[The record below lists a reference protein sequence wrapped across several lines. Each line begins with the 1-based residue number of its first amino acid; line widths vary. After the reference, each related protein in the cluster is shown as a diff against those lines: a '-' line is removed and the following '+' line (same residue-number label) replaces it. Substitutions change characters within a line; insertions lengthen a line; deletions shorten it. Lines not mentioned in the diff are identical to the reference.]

1 MVGGFGITINYN
13 KDTLIKIVKLGRP
26 QFTFGVLMYF
36 LIGTLFAVLLNAQFD
51 LTKVIWGF
59 LILFA
64 ANLATHYSNDYFD
77 FEVDKHGTVTPF
89 SGGSGILVKNPEL
102 KELSKKLA
110 YFFIG
115 LSILLGAGFT
125 VYYSFPISFFLFVLF
140 GNALVWFYSAPPI
153 KLAYRKMGEIG
164 NLINGFIMPGA
175 GYFVTMGTIDLPF
188 VIFSIPFLFLQF
200 MFTLGVEIPDV
211 EGDKLGGKITWIVSK
226 GREFGFKLIG
236 ISASLAT
243 ISFMI
248 IPLTNLFPQIIDF
261 RILTL
266 ISLIPLSLGLYSFW
280 KRPVDK
286 KTGTKL
292 AILNVGSLFA
302 VLILTNAYFI
312 YLLK

>member
-1 MVGGFGITINYN
+1 
-13 KDTLIKIVKLGRP
+13 
-26 QFTFGVLMYF
+26 MYF
-36 LIGTLFAVLLNAQFD
+36 LIGTLFALLLNAQFV
-51 LTKVIWGF
+51 LSKFIWGY
-59 LILFA
+59 LILFMA
-64 ANLATHYSNDYFD
+64 SMATHYSNDYFD
-77 FEVDKHGTVTPF
+77 YEVDKYGTRTPF
-89 SGGSGILVKNPEL
+89 SGGSMILVENPEL

-110 YFFIG
+110 YFFIV
-115 LSILLGAGFT
+115 LSILIGAGFT
-125 VYYSFPISFFLFVLF
+125 FYFSYPISFFLFVLF

-153 KLAYRKMGEIG
+153 KLAYRGVGEIG

-200 MFTLGVEIPDV
+200 MFSIGVEIPDL

-236 ISASLAT
+236 ISVVLAT
-243 ISFMI
+243 ISFLI

-261 RILTL
+261 RILAL

-280 KRPVDK
+280 KRPLDK
-286 KTGTKL
+286 KNATKL
-292 AILNVGSLFA
+292 ATLNVGSLFA
-302 VLILTNAYFI
+302 IWILTNVYFI

>member
-1 MVGGFGITINYN
+1 MTINYN

-36 LIGTLFAVLLNAQFD
+36 LIGTLFAVLLNGQFI

-59 LILFA
+59 LILFT

-77 FEVDKHGTVTPF
+77 FDVDKYGTVTPF

-115 LSILLGAGFT
+115 LSILIGAGFT
-125 VYYSFPISFFLFVLF
+125 IYYSFPISFFLFVLF

-153 KLAYRKMGEIG
+153 KLAYRKVGEIG
-164 NLINGFIMPGA
+164 NLLNGFIMPGA

-188 VIFSIPFLFLQF
+188 IIFSIPFLFLQF
-200 MFTLGVEIPDV
+200 MFTLGVEIPDL
-211 EGDKLGGKITWIVSK
+211 EGDKKGGKITWIVSK
-226 GREFGFKLIG
+226 GREFGFKLMG
-236 ISASLAT
+236 ISVILAT
-243 ISFMI
+243 ISFLI

-266 ISLIPLSLGLYSFW
+266 ISLIPLSLGLYALW
-280 KRPVDK
+280 KRPIDK
-286 KTGTKL
+286 KTATKL

-302 VLILTNAYFI
+302 VWILTNSYFI

>member
-1 MVGGFGITINYN
+1 
-13 KDTLIKIVKLGRP
+13 
-26 QFTFGVLMYF
+26 MYF
-36 LIGTLFAVLLNAQFD
+36 LIGTLFAVLLNAQFV

-59 LILFA
+59 LILFT

-77 FEVDKHGTVTPF
+77 FDVDKYGTVTPF

-115 LSILLGAGFT
+115 LSILIGASFT
-125 VYYSFPISFFLFVLF
+125 IYYSFPISFFLFVLF

-164 NLINGFIMPGA
+164 NLLNGFIMPGA
-175 GYFVTMGTIDLPF
+175 GYFVTMGIIDLPF

-200 MFTLGVEIPDV
+200 MFSLGVEIPDM
-211 EGDKLGGKITWIVSK
+211 EGDKLGGKITWVVSK
-226 GREFGFKLIG
+226 GREFGFKLMA
-236 ISASLAT
+236 ISVILAT
-243 ISFMI
+243 ISFI
-248 IPLTNLFPQIIDF
+248 IVPISNLFPQIIDF
-261 RILTL
+261 RILTV
-266 ISLIPLSLGLYSFW
+266 ISLIPLSLGLYAFW
-280 KRPVDK
+280 KRPIDK
-286 KTGTKL
+286 KTATKV

-302 VLILTNAYFI
+302 VYILINSYFI